1 MTGDHAA
8 PVIPA
13 NRAAGTGYHARYVRL
28 GAARRRIT
36 AFAPLGPGLA
46 AADMGVPGGMIDQD
60 HAAGKPSRRERE
72 IVASWME
79 ADVPP
84 ELEAAQ
90 FDIATLL
97 AEIERLRDADWMA
110 TRNMI
115 QAEHRAH
122 VAEQMARKAPS
133 GQLADL
139 LARAYLRIAYLERML
154 GIALGP
160 GQADGAGQRCQRNG
174 QPGVLS

>member
-1 MTGDHAA
+1 MDTTAAAA

-13 NRAAGTGYHARYVRL
+13 NPAAKTDYHAHYVRL
-28 GAARRRIT
+28 GTARRRIT

-60 HAAGKPSRRERE
+60 HAAGKPSRREQE
-72 IVASWME
+72 IVASWLD

-84 ELEAAQ
+84 KLETAQ

-122 VAEQMARKAPS
+122 EAEQMARQSPS

-139 LARAYLRIAYLERML
+139 LARAHLRIAYLERML
-154 GIALGP
+154 EIVLGP
-160 GQADGAGQRCQRNG
+160 GTADGTGQ
-174 QPGVLS
+174 